1 MKYQIAVIAI
11 LGMTAVILGAGASHR
26 LSYLLS
32 IKASESF
39 DVGIKYQFYH
49 TFYLALLV
57 VFHHLKLIELKFFK
71 ASFNLCMA
79 GIIAFSGSI
88 YLLSLNELIQSSA
101 LKMLWPVTPIGGIL
115 LIGSWFLLI
124 IASIKN
130 K

>member
-57 VFHHLKLIELKFFK
+57 VFHHLKLIELKFF
-71 ASFNLCMA
+71 NLCMA